1 MHGMKGDQPDL
12 VGADLFS
19 AVGPRP
25 VLVMSARSAHTVTS
39 QAVKIGID
47 EDGSLRCDNP
57 NDFDILLTSRSGA
70 PRPWVSVTQGRV
82 ADHATRL
89 AERIQMRPTAAT
101 ILAQVMRIGERLDF
115 AQALQIES
123 FAYST
128 LLGGGEFSDWLAARN
143 QNVSPDWIPR
153 DLVMVDRDGDN
164 LTLTLNDS
172 QRNNAFS
179 SEMRDSFYNALANIV
194 EDPSKPNVAIKAAG
208 KCFSTGGYLPEFG
221 DAKDLA
227 VAHVV
232 RTLRSCTQLIWTLGE
247 RTTVRFHGATIGS
260 GLEVPAAAAR
270 REATTNAWFQLPELQ
285 MGLIPGAGGTV
296 SLSRAMG
303 RHRTMWM
310 AISGKRVS
318 AQQALSLGLIN
329 SIVDA

>member
-1 MHGMKGDQPDL
+1 MKVELPDL
-12 VGADLFS
+12 IGADLYS
-19 AVGPRP
+19 AVGPHP
-25 VLVMSARSAHTVTS
+25 VLVMPARSPQVGPS

-47 EDGSLRCDNP
+47 EDASLRCDNP
-57 NDFDILLTSRSGA
+57 NAFDILLTSRSDA
-70 PRPWVSVTQGRV
+70 PQPWVTIRQGSV
-82 ADHATRL
+82 AHHATKL
-89 AERIQMRPTAAT
+89 AEQIQMHPTAAT

-128 LLGGGEFSDWLAARN
+128 LLGGTEFCHWLAARN
-143 QNVSPDWIPR
+143 QKVSPDRVPR
-153 DLVMVDRDGDN
+153 TLVLVDRDGDN
-164 LTLTLNDS
+164 MTLTLNDPL
-172 QRNNAFS
+172 RNNPFTP
-179 SEMRDSFYNALANIV
+179 ELRDSLYSHLANII
-194 EDPSKPNVAIKAAG
+194 EDPSEPNVAIQAAG
-208 KCFSTGGYLPEFG
+208 RCFSTGGYLPEFG

-247 RTTVRFHGATIGS
+247 RASVCFHGAAIGS

-270 REATTNAWFQLPELQ
+270 REATDNAWFQLPELK

-296 SLSRAMG
+296 SLSRAIG

-310 AISGKRVS
+310 AVSGRRIA
-318 AQQALSLGLIN
+318 AQQALSLG
-329 SIVDA
+329 IVHAIVGA